1 MTGLGRSSVEFGR
14 TIRIIHRVSA
24 RSKNLISSY
33 DCVIQ
38 YQRLLKTERYDEVRV
53 VSLSSLPTSHQRVG
67 SEVILKYGV
76 RDNTSSSIVFCSS
89 KWNGAS
95 GNPLLEFFYNQN
107 SICNM
112 VQTINTNK
120 RKWLPVA
127 DERCVHSREMFPAT
141 NPLKGNVI
149 LSKSF

>member
-1 MTGLGRSSVEFGR
+1 MT
-14 TIRIIHRVSA
+14 
-24 RSKNLISSY
+24 
-33 DCVIQ
+33 
-38 YQRLLKTERYDEVRV
+38 
-53 VSLSSLPTSHQRVG
+53 LPTSHQRVG

-76 RDNTSSSIVFCSS
+76 RDNASSSIVFCSS

-95 GNPLLEFFYNQN
+95 GNPLLEFFYKPN
-107 SICNM
+107 SNLPIERK
-112 VQTINTNK
+112 VKKQIK
-120 RKWLPVA
+120 RKRLPVA

>member
-1 MTGLGRSSVEFGR
+1 
-14 TIRIIHRVSA
+14 
-24 RSKNLISSY
+24 
-33 DCVIQ
+33 
-38 YQRLLKTERYDEVRV
+38 LLKTERYVGVQV
-53 VSLSSLPTSHQRVG
+53 VLLLTLPTSHQRVG
-67 SEVILKYGV
+67 SEVILKYDV
-76 RDNTSSSIVFCSS
+76 RDNVSSSIVFCSS

-127 DERCVHSREMFPAT
+127 DERCVHSRESFPAT